1 MPRDTL
7 PFKRSY
13 SKLVGAALFLLTLTF
28 LACHSFD
35 STKSETSSL
44 VSPPHDFKLIIGEG
58 GGFTGQWAGY
68 TIDSTGAVLSWRGRI
83 AEDDSKPSGRLGRN
97 QIAELWG
104 KIDNAHF
111 FEIDTSGSGNLTQ
124 LMIVTAN
131 GKTHRASW
139 AKQDATISKRSPIQD
154 LYDVCRSII
163 ERQK

>member
-1 MPRDTL
+1 MPPDTL
-7 PFKRSY
+7 AVKRSY
-13 SKLVGAALFLLTLTF
+13 SKLVGAALFFLTLAF
-28 LACHSFD
+28 LACHPSR

-44 VSPPHDFKLIIGEG
+44 VSPPHDFRLVIGEG
-58 GGFTGQWAGY
+58 GGFAGQWVGY
-68 TIDSTGAVLSWRGRI
+68 TIDSTGGILSWRGRT

-111 FEIDTSGSGNLTQ
+111 FEIDTFGPGNLTQ
-124 LMIVTAN
+124 LIIVTAN
-131 GKTHRASW
+131 GKTHRALW